1 MAKSQDEAQRM
12 DAPKRS
18 TSESAKRSIYITGH
32 VKYNGTFYRD
42 TVTEVDDATARK
54 LIDGGH
60 AREATKEEIDEANAR
75 YEDQRSVKVETMK
88 ALGLEPAVDSDG
100 NEIPG
105 SYFTR
110 ETKLRN
116 DEDNTIAG
124 ATVNDADELDEAD
137 NPRMNE
143 NPDVREAK
151 SANAPD
157 TTDAAATRQ
166 ASKGRRI

>member
-1 MAKSQDEAQRM
+1 
-12 DAPKRS
+12 
-18 TSESAKRSIYITGH
+18 
-32 VKYNGTFYRD
+32 
-42 TVTEVDDATARK
+42 
-54 LIDGGH
+54 
-60 AREATKEEIDEANAR
+60 
-75 YEDQRSVKVETMK
+75 MK